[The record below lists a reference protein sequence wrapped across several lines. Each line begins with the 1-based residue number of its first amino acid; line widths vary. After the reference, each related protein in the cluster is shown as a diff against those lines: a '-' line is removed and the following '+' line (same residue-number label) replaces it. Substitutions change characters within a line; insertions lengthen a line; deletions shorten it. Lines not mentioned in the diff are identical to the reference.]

1 MDPSAVNTNL
11 TIDDFDSLL
20 TYADQSQWT
29 TPDTFSAEYNPD
41 SKEWLRGTYHLTED
55 VGAEVA
61 LNFTGPA
68 IYIYGHSGPSYGTYS
83 IDIDG
88 KSSTLSAYATNNAST
103 PYLLY
108 GESNL
113 TYAQHSLKLK
123 NLGKQGQDQGGNGL
137 LLDFIRATVQLAPE
151 GATVENKT
159 LEETDPSITYTGEW
173 GNNQSGNF
181 SGGGS
186 TYTNGDGASFS
197 LTFQGMSISKA
208 SAIYVFGDKK
218 NDHGLYSVSLD
229 DGTPEIYNG
238 ISGCGGA
245 FGLTCEQQLP
255 SIKYFASNL
264 AEGNHTLTL
273 KNIPGVNNSFFDLDS
288 IVLTV
293 PSKYAPR
300 ELNAS
305 ISTNGTVSPSSS
317 NTNSNGAQLG
327 LAVANPFLLIFL
339 AFAWMLRSARV

>member
-1 MDPSAVNTNL
+1 MDPNAVNTNV
-11 TIDDFDSLL
+11 TIDDFDSLI

-29 TPDTFSAEYNPD
+29 TPDTFSADYNPD
-41 SKEWLRGTYHLTED
+41 SKEWLRGTYHLTEV
-55 VGAEVA
+55 VGAELD

-68 IYIYGHSGPSYGTYS
+68 IYIYGHSGPSYGSYS

-88 KSSTLSAYATNNAST
+88 ISTTKSAYAAQNVST

-108 GESNL
+108 EASNL
-113 TYAQHSLKLK
+113 AYAKHTLRLK
-123 NLGKQGQDQGGNGL
+123 NLGKQDQDQSGNGL
-137 LLDFIRATVQLAPE
+137 LLDFIRSTVQLAPE

-159 LEETDPSITYTGEW
+159 IEETDPSITYTGEW
-173 GNNQSGNF
+173 GHNQSGNF

-197 LTFQGMSISKA
+197 LTFQA

-229 DGTPEIYNG
+229 NGSAEIYNG
-238 ISGCGGA
+238 VSGCGGG
-245 FGLTCEQQLP
+245 FGFTCEQQLP

-264 AEGNHTLTL
+264 AQGNHTLTL
-273 KNIPGVNNSFFDLDS
+273 TNIPGVNKSFFDLDS

-293 PSKYAPR
+293 PSKYGPR
-300 ELNAS
+300 QLNAS
-305 ISTNGTVSPSSS
+305 TLTTRAAQASPTTPNG
-317 NTNSNGAQLG
+317 NGSHPGTSAMNPILFMI
-327 LAVANPFLLIFL
+327 LAVVWVFNGIRL
-339 AFAWMLRSARV
+339 